1 MGGRAAFKIKEVT
14 VNTTPKLFYR
24 IFILKCVDFF
34 QKDLQKKNL
43 SQDIWVLG
51 CREIITK
58 IKMAIAKASKLKLIF
73 FIFLDYFCILKL
85 KGVFF
90 YFSMFKHVNVG
101 ERKKKCR
108 NSVVLKALYCPLF
121 LIINIFYFR
130 TFSLAVEIIK

>member
-1 MGGRAAFKIKEVT
+1 MFV
-14 VNTTPKLFYR
+14 
-24 IFILKCVDFF
+24 
-34 QKDLQKKNL
+34 KKN
-43 SQDIWVLG
+43 
-51 CREIITK
+51 IIVTNPSK
-58 IKMAIAKASKLKLIF
+58 IDVKQKEHETAKSLC
-73 FIFLDYFCILKL
+73 YV
-85 KGVFF
+85 G